1 MLLRCMDGLCKL
13 RAEAPSQKLF
23 FCSIVRAGKSARYT
37 SFEPAGQFKRE
48 RAEGSKHETTV
59 VSSSNHWKFCLR
71 PALRAREKA

>member
-23 FCSIVRAGKSARYT
+23 SAPLSRRKKCTIYVFRT
-37 SFEPAGQFKRE
+37 SGAVKRE

-71 PALRAREKA
+71 PASRAREKA